1 MVPDGNRC
9 GAGLARKK
17 WVWFR
22 CCFAVASVGSAVLC
36 VSLATTVQRP
46 MFREQQGMTLTS
58 APSKLVVVPF
68 SLHNACDGQVPQLS
82 CLETIMLDSDVDFND
97 RCRVLQQEW
106 IRCDRIPISTERA
119 TVVSTVPLC
128 VQSPRKF
135 GVVLDSFED
144 KERVELPQLQMTTR
158 RSAEHVVHQST
169 VAYSGFHVP
178 QSEASDAVRAK
189 DGNYGNFIWSFGAT
203 RMINPATTKF
213 VPIANLG
220 AFLEDGGNTPSGPIS
235 SFVIA
240 TANILNLEKEIE
252 SQHNTLRMWTDIAHR
267 LNVPTAVLGIGM
279 QLEFQNIADASH
291 NNRLELFDFQ
301 RVFLEEL
308 ASHQTSETPAIGTR
322 GYVTS
327 RACSDSGVNQCVSM
341 GCPSL
346 TISCDPNLG
355 ATLQAGWDLARQK
368 LMFAS
373 NRTSGLGPSKRV
385 KVDGERTAA
394 STCNA
399 TLIRRTVEEDGRNK
413 LRVALFAPAIT
424 KQSDDVKYRDALYR
438 FLFNIIHEHDAFFV
452 RQSDYDPGQIKE
464 FSQTCGV
471 RGGSA
476 TMKEFHNAEDWIS
489 SLNGT
494 VDLAVSMRIHGG
506 MSAISAGV
514 PTIVIPLTFVCK
526 KWPTPCI
533 YHM

>member
-1 MVPDGNRC
+1 
-9 GAGLARKK
+9 
-17 WVWFR
+17 
-22 CCFAVASVGSAVLC
+22 
-36 VSLATTVQRP
+36 
-46 MFREQQGMTLTS
+46 
-58 APSKLVVVPF
+58 
-68 SLHNACDGQVPQLS
+68 
-82 CLETIMLDSDVDFND
+82 
-97 RCRVLQQEW
+97 
-106 IRCDRIPISTERA
+106 
-119 TVVSTVPLC
+119 
-128 VQSPRKF
+128 
-135 GVVLDSFED
+135 
-144 KERVELPQLQMTTR
+144 
-158 RSAEHVVHQST
+158 
-169 VAYSGFHVP
+169 
-178 QSEASDAVRAK
+178 
-189 DGNYGNFIWSFGAT
+189 
-203 RMINPATTKF
+203 MINPATTKF

-526 KWPTPCI
+526 KWPTPCR
-533 YHM
+533 YQM

>member
-9 GAGLARKK
+9 GAGLAREK

-36 VSLATTVQRP
+36 VSLTTTVQRP

-169 VAYSGFHVP
+169 VAYTEFYVP

-189 DGNYGNFIWSFGAT
+189 DDNYGNFIWRFGAM

-213 VPIANLG
+213 VPI
-220 AFLEDGGNTPSGPIS
+220 
-235 SFVIA
+235 
-240 TANILNLEKEIE
+240 EKF
-252 SQHNTLRMWTDIAHR
+252 
-267 LNVPTAVLGIGM
+267 GC
-279 QLEFQNIADASH
+279 
-291 NNRLELFDFQ
+291 
-301 RVFLEEL
+301 VF
-308 ASHQTSETPAIGTR
+308 
-322 GYVTS
+322 
-327 RACSDSGVNQCVSM
+327 
-341 GCPSL
+341 
-346 TISCDPNLG
+346 
-355 ATLQAGWDLARQK
+355 
-368 LMFAS
+368 
-373 NRTSGLGPSKRV
+373 
-385 KVDGERTAA
+385 
-394 STCNA
+394 
-399 TLIRRTVEEDGRNK
+399 GRW
-413 LRVALFAPAIT
+413 R
-424 KQSDDVKYRDALYR
+424 
-438 FLFNIIHEHDAFFV
+438 
-452 RQSDYDPGQIKE
+452 
-464 FSQTCGV
+464 
-471 RGGSA
+471 
-476 TMKEFHNAEDWIS
+476 
-489 SLNGT
+489 
-494 VDLAVSMRIHGG
+494 
-506 MSAISAGV
+506 
-514 PTIVIPLTFVCK
+514 
-526 KWPTPCI
+526 
-533 YHM
+533 